1 MVVLNESEVLFMLVF
16 NIRHTAILDGRS
28 ILQRW
33 EAGLASADGVPRNIA
48 GIDMASGTPQ
58 VGVVLPMYR
67 E

>member
-33 EAGLASADGVPRNIA
+33 EAGLALADGVPLNTA
-48 GIDMASGTPQ
+48 EIDMAYGTPQ
-58 VGVVLPMYR
+58 VGVALPMYR